1 MDYNDSNI
9 ASKSTKAIV
18 TNQANKKNNNLAVTS
33 LVLGIMSL
41 MLCWLFVCPI
51 ILGLIGIVIGII
63 SLIKKRDGAKLAIAG
78 TILSVIGLL
87 LGILFLLFYIIG
99 IFINY

>member
-1 MDYNDSNI
+1 MDYNDKNI
-9 ASKSTKAIV
+9 AINSTKAVV
-18 TNQANKKNNNLAVTS
+18 TNQASKKNNNLAVTS
-33 LVLGIMSL
+33 LVFGIMSL
-41 MLCWLFVCPI
+41 ILCWLFVCPI

-78 TILSVIGLL
+78 TISSLIGLL

-99 IFINY
+99 IFIS